1 MALKLHLNNSQVLV
15 NKEWSKAMDKLNI
28 QRVPLQPTTI
38 RQNLSTKP
46 VLPPRQSFLQQL
58 QEATDKQELKVS
70 KHASERLA
78 ERNIQIS
85 ESEWQRVSDKVFEAR
100 KKGVKDSLVLMEQ
113 AALIVSAKNAT
124 VITAMDRMEAK
135 NQLFTNIDGTILLN

>member
-1 MALKLHLNNSQVLV
+1 
-15 NKEWSKAMDKLNI
+15 MDKLTI
-28 QRVPLQPTTI
+28 QRVPLQPTTV

-46 VLPPRQSFLQQL
+46 ALPPKQSFLQQL
-58 QEATDKQELKVS
+58 QQATDKQELKVS

-78 ERNIQIS
+78 ERNIQITDQ
-85 ESEWQRVSDKVFEAR
+85 EWQRVSEKVFEAR

-135 NQLFTNIDGTILLN
+135 DQLFTNIDGTILLN